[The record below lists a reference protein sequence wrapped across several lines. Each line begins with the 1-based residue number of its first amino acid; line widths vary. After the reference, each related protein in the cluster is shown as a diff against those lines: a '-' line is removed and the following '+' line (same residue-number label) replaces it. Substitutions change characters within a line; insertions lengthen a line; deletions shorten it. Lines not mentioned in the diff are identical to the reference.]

1 MKFFSL
7 LGVIFFL
14 LLGVPKADDNIR
26 FININY
32 IVNNSNAGVLLN
44 KIIENKNKKIDS
56 ELKDLAMKLENKK
69 NKIISQKNILKKEE
83 FEKLVKE
90 YDKELKNFNE
100 LRKKKR
106 TDFDN
111 FRVKSKKKIIDLLN
125 PIIVNFLKDKS
136 IKILLQKEKIIFG
149 DDKLDITE
157 EILKIFN
164 EKHKKI
170 RFE

>member
-69 NKIISQKNILKKEE
+69 
-83 FEKLVKE
+83 
-90 YDKELKNFNE
+90 
-100 LRKKKR
+100 
-106 TDFDN
+106 
-111 FRVKSKKKIIDLLN
+111 
-125 PIIVNFLKDKS
+125 S
-136 IKILLQKEKIIFG
+136 I
-149 DDKLDITE
+149 
-157 EILKIFN
+157 N
-164 EKHKKI
+164 
-170 RFE
+170 RFEIDPGS